1 MRRYFFPLPVIFSP
15 AAALLLIFMSG
26 CLASCR
32 PRELAEGVGKGRGR
46 TLYEVSCG
54 ACHQVDGEGKEGVS
68 SPLAGSEWVTGSE
81 GRLLRIALDG
91 VRGPIMVRGRRY
103 QLEMPALRHV
113 YDDADMAAILTYIR
127 GAWGNAAPAVTT
139 GAVAAVR
146 SQTASRGDSW
156 TAQELGS
163 H

>member
-1 MRRYFFPLPVIFSP
+1 
-15 AAALLLIFMSG
+15 
-26 CLASCR
+26 
-32 PRELAEGVGKGRGR
+32 
-46 TLYEVSCG
+46 
-54 ACHQVDGEGKEGVS
+54 
-68 SPLAGSEWVTGSE
+68 
-81 GRLLRIALDG
+81 
-91 VRGPIMVRGRRY
+91 MVRGQRY

-127 GAWGNAAPAVTT
+127 RAWGNAAPAVTI

-156 TAQELGS
+156 TAQELNS